1 LDIPSSV
8 TTIGDYSFCGC
19 SGLTELEISSSVTT
33 IGGSAFWGC
42 SGLTQ
47 LEIPS
52 SFSMLGGY
60 AFNGVDQLER
70 LTLLDS
76 QLVPAVV
83 EILVDSLTPTAKVIG
98 RDLVGRKFD
107 RFTIAAA

>member
-1 LDIPSSV
+1 LTKLEIPSSV
-8 TTIGDYSFCGC
+8 TTIGD
-19 SGLTELEISSSVTT
+19 
-33 IGGSAFWGC
+33 SAFQWC

-52 SFSMLGGY
+52 SFSRLGGY
-60 AFNGVDQLER
+60 AFDGVNKLER
-70 LTLLDS
+70 LTLLGS
-76 QLVPAVV
+76 RLVPAVV

-98 RDLVGRKFD
+98 RDLLGQKFD